1 MKSAKEIGIE
11 KIAIKVPNLKMS
23 DVIFHLDNL

>member
-1 MKSAKEIGIE
+1 MKRAKEIGVE
-11 KIAIKVPNLKMS
+11 RTAIKALNLKMS

>member
-11 KIAIKVPNLKMS
+11 KIAIKVLNLKMS